1 MVNLYPWDA
10 DSSTE
15 ELVALHLPIA
25 LWFVVAYP
33 YMGGTLQSHERRMD
47 FVRFTGEWFIYYV
60 LIALG
65 GGVLMGLTAAILEP
79 TGVDVDTVAAW
90 VLPSGAAG
98 AVIVA
103 AWLVESKQRVV
114 ENMAP
119 VLTMLFTP
127 LFAVM
132 LAVSAVVYAVT
143 GLGDAFD
150 RDLVSVFDALLVVV
164 LALVLY
170 GMSARD
176 PSESPGWMDRIQL
189 VAVVS
194 ALVLDVMVLGAM
206 IARIGDLGFTPNRTA
221 AVGLNLVL
229 LVNLAG
235 AAWLSARFLTGRSRL
250 HRLERWQTTYLPS
263 SPSGPPRSWSSYHRC
278 SPSTDPDVSVNPEQ
292 NPQVRRLVSGMAG
305 ATRLL
310 VVTTLATGVA
320 AAAAHAGPEAVGTR
334 GSWVALVQGGDES
347 RIVLMKP
354 DGSRRRIL
362 VPAEFGVQSPAWRP
376 DGRAVAFVSSRRG
389 NPGIFLADVETRRVQ
404 RLVARGRTGRGD
416 PAFSADGR
424 FIAYTRSFRG
434 SDILVA
440 RADGSRPRVVFRD
453 GRPNTEPTWAPD
465 GTRIAFVRNTR
476 VAVVSVRTRR
486 ARLLSPGDEWARSP
500 AWAPNGRSIA
510 FVRTPVNSDRGRL
523 AVMRPD
529 GSGLR
534 NLAPHLQ
541 DVVDVAWSPD
551 SRWLVFTRRISP
563 DSEVFRLRLSD
574 GAVRKVTRNSISD
587 YDPAWGPPH

>member
-1 MVNLYPWDA
+1 
-10 DSSTE
+10 
-15 ELVALHLPIA
+15 
-25 LWFVVAYP
+25 
-33 YMGGTLQSHERRMD
+33 
-47 FVRFTGEWFIYYV
+47 V

-79 TGVDVDTVAAW
+79 TGIDVDEVAAW

-194 ALVLDVMVLGAM
+194 ALVLDLMVLGTM

-250 HRLERWQTTYLPS
+250 HRLERWQTAYLPVFALWAATVVVVL
-263 SPSGPPRSWSSYHRC
+263 PP
-278 SPSTDPDVSVNPEQ
+278 
-292 NPQVRRLVSGMAG
+292 L
-305 ATRLL
+305 
-310 VVTTLATGVA
+310 
-320 AAAAHAGPEAVGTR
+320 
-334 GSWVALVQGGDES
+334 
-347 RIVLMKP
+347 
-354 DGSRRRIL
+354 
-362 VPAEFGVQSPAWRP
+362 
-376 DGRAVAFVSSRRG
+376 
-389 NPGIFLADVETRRVQ
+389 
-404 RLVARGRTGRGD
+404 
-416 PAFSADGR
+416 
-424 FIAYTRSFRG
+424 
-434 SDILVA
+434 
-440 RADGSRPRVVFRD
+440 
-453 GRPNTEPTWAPD
+453 
-465 GTRIAFVRNTR
+465 
-476 VAVVSVRTRR
+476 
-486 ARLLSPGDEWARSP
+486 
-500 AWAPNGRSIA
+500 
-510 FVRTPVNSDRGRL
+510 
-523 AVMRPD
+523 
-529 GSGLR
+529 
-534 NLAPHLQ
+534 
-541 DVVDVAWSPD
+541 
-551 SRWLVFTRRISP
+551 FTF
-563 DSEVFRLRLSD
+563 D
-574 GAVRKVTRNSISD
+574 
-587 YDPAWGPPH
+587 